1 MKKDLIKKFM
11 EIEKEIAKEK
21 GKFTLF
27 GLFHR
32 EGTLYDQWDLVAS
45 APWIGED
52 RFEHIPYFVGKMK
65 ERLTTEERIMVP
77 RIVLLNPSE
86 PFVEDIAETV
96 NKKRGVADVFNHY
109 FNGMMIERGH
119 VITAKAA

>member
-1 MKKDLIKKFM
+1 MKDLIKKFT
-11 EIEKEIAKEK
+11 EIEREIAKEK

-32 EGTLYDQWDLVAS
+32 EGALYDQWDVVAA
-45 APWIGED
+45 APWIGDD
-52 RFEHIPYFVGKMK
+52 RFAHIEYFVSKMK
-65 ERLTTEERIMVP
+65 EKLTPGEMIKVSG
-77 RIVLLNPSE
+77 IFLLNPSE
-86 PFVEDIAETV
+86 PFVKDIAETV
-96 NKKRGVADVFNHY
+96 EKKRGVAEVVDHY

>member
-1 MKKDLIKKFM
+1 MKDLIKKFI

-21 GKFTLF
+21 GKFLLF

-32 EGTLYDQWDLVAS
+32 EGALFDKWNLVAS

-52 RFEHIPYFVGKMK
+52 RFEHIDYFVSKMK
-65 ERLTTEERIMVP
+65 EKLTPEEMVK
-77 RIVLLNPSE
+77 ISGIFLLNPSE
-86 PFVEDIAETV
+86 PVVKDIAERV
-96 NKKRGVADVFNHY
+96 GKKRGVAEVTNHY
-109 FNGMMIERGH
+109 FNGMVIERGH

>member
-1 MKKDLIKKFM
+1 MKELLKKLI

-21 GKFTLF
+21 GKFVLF

-32 EGTLYDQWDLVAS
+32 EGALFDKWDLVAS

-52 RFEHIPYFVGKMK
+52 RFEHIEYFVSKTR
-65 ERLTTEERIMVP
+65 ERLTPEEMVMIS

-86 PFVEDIAETV
+86 PFVKEITEKV
-96 NKKRGVADVFNHY
+96 GKKRGVAEVTNHL
-109 FNGMMIERGH
+109 FNGMVIERGH
-119 VITAKAA
+119 IITAKAA